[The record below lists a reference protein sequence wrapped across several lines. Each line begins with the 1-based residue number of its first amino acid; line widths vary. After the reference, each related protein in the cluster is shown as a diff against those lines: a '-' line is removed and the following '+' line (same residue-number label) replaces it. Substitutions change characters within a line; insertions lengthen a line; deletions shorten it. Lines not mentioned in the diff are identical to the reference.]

1 MRVDEKL
8 TRNLA
13 HSADVLNS
21 VNGGTIFP
29 TFETTKEED
38 HYRMEVS
45 TPSVDPD
52 SIKVEVN
59 GGLLLIYQRLEQGE
73 KQIPNML
80 GVHQISAEVQLDHIT
95 AGFEEDLL
103 VVIMP
108 FNEYAG
114 GTRREIDIIRN

>member
-8 TRNLA
+8 MKNLA
-13 HSADVLNS
+13 QSADVLNS

-45 TPSVDPD
+45 VPSVTPE

-59 GGLLLIYQRLEQGE
+59 GGLLLIYQGIEHGE

-80 GVHQISAEVQLDHIT
+80 GVHKISAEVELDNIT
-95 AGFEEDLL
+95 AGYEEDLL

-108 FNEYAG
+108 FNELTG
-114 GTRREIDIIRN
+114 GSRREIDILRN

>member
-8 TRNLA
+8 TKNLA

-29 TFETTKEED
+29 TIDTTKEED
-38 HYRMEVS
+38 HYRMEVDV
-45 TPSVDPD
+45 PSVDPET
-52 SIKVEVN
+52 IKVEVN
-59 GGLLLIYQRLEQGE
+59 GGLLLIYQQLSHGE

-80 GVHQISAEVQLDHIT
+80 GIHKISAEVELDHIT
-95 AGFEEDLL
+95 AGYEEDLL

-108 FNEYAG
+108 FNELTG
-114 GTRREIDIIRN
+114 GSRREIDILRN

>member
-8 TRNLA
+8 TKNLA

-29 TFETTKEED
+29 TFDTTKEDD
-38 HYRMEVS
+38 HYRMEVGV
-45 TPSVDPD
+45 PSVDPE

-59 GGLLLIYQRLEQGE
+59 GGLLLIYQKLEHGE

-80 GVHQISAEVQLDHIT
+80 GIHKISAEVELDNIT

-108 FNEYAG
+108 FNEVAG
-114 GTRREIDIIRN
+114 GSRREIDILRN